1 MLVRSNRIVKNLS
14 KESVALLVSNPDGA
28 ITIECT
34 EIQAR
39 RWARCLIFNE
49 LRNPDSKNVSDE
61 IVFLRACV
69 CHERN

>member
-1 MLVRSNRIVKNLS
+1 MSARAERIVNDLS
-14 KESVALLVSNPDGA
+14 KERVALLISNSEGA
-28 ITIECT
+28 IKLRCT
-34 EIQAR
+34 EVQAR

-69 CHERN
+69 CHERD